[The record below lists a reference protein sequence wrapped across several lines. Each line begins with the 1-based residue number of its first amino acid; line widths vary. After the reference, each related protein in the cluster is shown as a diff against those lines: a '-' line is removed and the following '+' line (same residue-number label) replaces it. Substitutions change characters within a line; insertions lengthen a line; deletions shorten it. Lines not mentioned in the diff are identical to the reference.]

1 MNDFVHL
8 HNHTC
13 YSLLDGAC
21 KIREMVNRAAE
32 LGMEA
37 LAMTDHGVM
46 YGAVEF
52 YKACKSAGVHPVL
65 GCEVYVAP
73 RSRWDK
79 VAGLDESPY
88 HLVLLAETQE
98 GYQNLIKLVSK
109 GWLEGFYYKPRVD
122 KALLKQYSKGLIA
135 LSACLAGEIPSH
147 LLQGRKDQAR
157 QAAADY
163 LEIFGKNNFFLELQ
177 DHGIEG
183 QRQVNAGLLALSREM
198 GLETAATNDVH
209 YIHKDDAFTQDVML
223 CIQTGKSIRDTDRM
237 RFDTQ
242 EFYLKSRDEMNLL
255 FGDYPEALANTLEIA
270 RRCRVDFEFGVNRL
284 PRYPLP
290 EGQTDDGFLAEI
302 CLRGLDDRYVQ
313 VEETHRERLRFELA
327 TIQKMGFSSY
337 FLIVWD
343 FIRFAKEQGIVVG
356 PGRGSAAG
364 SIVAYTLGITNIDPL
379 KYDLLFERF
388 LNPERVSMPDI
399 DIDFC
404 YERRGEIIEYVIERY
419 GRDHVAQIITFGT
432 IAARSGIRD
441 AGRAMGMALSLV
453 DKVSKMVPLG
463 LGVTLAR
470 ALESSPELAQLVN
483 EDEQVRE
490 LLRIAQSLEG
500 MPRHA
505 GTHAAGLVIS
515 NLPLDHYLPLQ
526 KTSDGLPCTQF
537 EKDTVESIGLL
548 KMDLLGL
555 RTLTVIRDAIQ
566 FIRENHGIELDMD
579 RLSLEDEGTYRL
591 LSEGDTIGVFQ
602 LESSGL
608 RAILREMKP
617 DRFEDIVALVALYR
631 PGPLGS
637 GMVEDYIR
645 RRHGQVSIS
654 YLHPLLAPV
663 LESTYGVILY
673 QEQVMRIAS
682 EIGGFTLGEADQLR
696 RAMSKKKPE
705 VLAGYR
711 QQFLDGAGAKG
722 VDPSAAAKIF
732 ELMEFFA
739 GYGFNK
745 SHSAAY
751 ALLAY
756 QTAYLKARYPAE
768 FMAALLSSV
777 IESKD
782 RVPFYIEECRQ
793 RKIEILHPDVN
804 ESRAYFTVAQNKIR
818 FGLAAIKQVGLPA
831 IESILKEREK
841 NGPYESLQSFC
852 RRVDLSHVNRRALEN
867 LIRSGAFGSMEGNR
881 AQLLAVMSE
890 CVDRAGLWQKQSQT
904 NQMTLFDFAA
914 EDSFK
919 EPVIPL
925 PAMDEFSQKEI
936 LKMEKDVIGLYLSGH
951 PLTPYVHT
959 LSKKTGG
966 LIGELNAEQDG
977 LPLVLGGII
986 TNLRRSVTKKGQMMV
1001 YLTLEDLTGTLEV
1014 LVFPKTFA
1022 RYSAVLEEDVPV
1034 LVRGRLSA
1042 DGEQIRMFA
1051 EELEFLR
1058 EEDGRNPPD
1067 EPGKLYLNM
1076 GDRDHEDL
1084 TGLWREIQ
1092 GIIGRHPG
1100 STPLYLYYPKARKLV
1115 ETDHCY
1121 WVRYSGVLTA
1131 DLESLLGTGQV
1142 KLVEK

>member
-1 MNDFVHL
+1 
-8 HNHTC
+8 
-13 YSLLDGAC
+13 
-21 KIREMVNRAAE
+21 
-32 LGMEA
+32 
-37 LAMTDHGVM
+37 
-46 YGAVEF
+46 
-52 YKACKSAGVHPVL
+52 
-65 GCEVYVAP
+65 
-73 RSRWDK
+73 
-79 VAGLDESPY
+79 
-88 HLVLLAETQE
+88 
-98 GYQNLIKLVSK
+98 
-109 GWLEGFYYKPRVD
+109 
-122 KALLKQYSKGLIA
+122 
-135 LSACLAGEIPSH
+135 
-147 LLQGRKDQAR
+147 
-157 QAAADY
+157 
-163 LEIFGKNNFFLELQ
+163 
-177 DHGIEG
+177 
-183 QRQVNAGLLALSREM
+183 
-198 GLETAATNDVH
+198 
-209 YIHKDDAFTQDVML
+209 
-223 CIQTGKSIRDTDRM
+223 
-237 RFDTQ
+237 
-242 EFYLKSRDEMNLL
+242 
-255 FGDYPEALANTLEIA
+255 
-270 RRCRVDFEFGVNRL
+270 
-284 PRYPLP
+284 
-290 EGQTDDGFLAEI
+290 
-302 CLRGLDDRYVQ
+302 
-313 VEETHRERLRFELA
+313 VEEAHQERLSFELD
-327 TIQKMGFSSY
+327 TIRKMGFSSY

-364 SIVAYTLGITNIDPL
+364 SIVSYALGITNIDPL

-388 LNPERVSMPDI
+388 LNPERVNMPDI

-404 YERRGEIIEYVIERY
+404 YERRGEVIDYVIGRY

-441 AGRAMGMALSLV
+441 AGRAMGIPLSLV
-453 DKVSKMVPLG
+453 DKVSKMVPMG
-463 LGVTLAR
+463 PGVTLAK
-470 ALESSPELAQLVN
+470 ALESSPELAQWVK

-555 RTLTVIRDAIQ
+555 RTLTVIRDAIRFVQ
-566 FIRENHGIELDMD
+566 TNHGITLDMD
-579 RLSLEDEGTYRL
+579 RLGLEDEGAYRL

-602 LESSGL
+602 LESPGL

-637 GMVEDYIR
+637 GMVEDYIK
-645 RRHGQVSIS
+645 RRHGQVSVT

-696 RAMSKKKPE
+696 RAMGKKKPE

-722 VDPSAAAKIF
+722 VDHPTAAKIF

-804 ESRAYFTVAQNKIR
+804 ESRAYFTVSQDKIR

-831 IESILKEREK
+831 IESILREREE
-841 NGPYESLQSFC
+841 NGPFENLQSFC
-852 RRVDLSHVNRRALEN
+852 RRVNLTHVNRRALEN
-867 LIRSGAFGSMEGNR
+867 LIRSGAFGSTEGSR

-904 NQMTLFDFAA
+904 KQMTLFDLSGGTPI
-914 EDSFK
+914 ED
-919 EPVIPL
+919 PPIPL
-925 PAMDEFSQKEI
+925 PGIEEFSQKEI
-936 LKMEKDVIGLYLSGH
+936 LKMEKEVIGLYLSGH
-951 PLTPYVHT
+951 PLTPYAEA
-959 LSKKTGG
+959 LSKRTSG
-966 LIGELNAEQDG
+966 LIGDLNPEQDG
-977 LPLVLGGII
+977 LMLILGGII

-1001 YLTLEDLTGTLEV
+1001 YLTLEDLTGALEV

-1034 LVRGRLSA
+1034 LARGRLSVE
-1042 DGEQIRMFA
+1042 GEQVKLFA
-1051 EELEFLR
+1051 EELEFLGEDDIR
-1058 EEDGRNPPD
+1058 NDDIRNAPEED
-1067 EPGKLYLNM
+1067 GKLYLNM
-1076 GDRDHEDL
+1076 GDRDQEAL

-1092 GIIGRHPG
+1092 RIIGRHPG
-1100 STPLYLYYPKARKLV
+1100 PTPLYLYYPKARKLV
-1115 ETDHCY
+1115 EAENCY
-1121 WVRYSGVLTA
+1121 WVRYSSGLTA
-1131 DLESLLGTGQV
+1131 DLEILLGTGQV
-1142 KLVEK
+1142 KLVKK